1 MAFPTLGAPTPN
13 IGTKL
18 PEVIMFLG
26 KVRDVVNN
34 TMRGKINA
42 TGTVTL
48 TANAATTTITDTRIG
63 GSTVVLLQ
71 PTTANAAAAL
81 ATTYISTPTQGSV
94 VINHA
99 NNAQVD
105 KIFLTV
111 LIG

>member
-1 MAFPTLGAPTPN
+1 MAFPTLGAPTPS
-13 IGTKL
+13 IGAKL

-26 KVRDVVNN
+26 KLREVVNN
-34 TMRGKINA
+34 IMRGKLNA

-48 TANAATTTITDTRIG
+48 TASVTTTTLTDTRIG

-81 ATTYISTPTQGSV
+81 ATTYFSTPTQGSV

-99 NNAQVD
+99 SDAQVD
-105 KIFLTV
+105 KTFLTV